1 MLNKVVTPASQIE
14 QLRAK
19 VPEKERAVIKQAAED
34 FESLFMGIVLKSM
47 RNTVNKSGLI
57 DGGHAEEVYGSM
69 LDDEYSKMMSAQRHT
84 GIADEIER
92 FLLESQV
99 GRRPESSDG
108 LKAYQAHQLQD
119 QGKQAIMEA
128 SKSKASLPFKIMK

>member
-1 MLNKVVTPASQIE
+1 MFTKGILPSSQIE
-14 QLRAK
+14 QLRSQ
-19 VPEKERAVIKQAAED
+19 VPAKERAVIKQAAED

-47 RNTVNKSGLI
+47 RNTVQKSGLI

-69 LDDEYSKMMSAQRHT
+69 LDDEYSKMMSSQRHT

-99 GRRPESSDG
+99 GRRPDNMEG
-108 LKAYQAHQLQD
+108 LKAYQATQLQD
-119 QGKQAIMEA
+119 QAKQAIIE
-128 SKSKASLPFKIMK
+128 SGKSQASLPFKIMK

>member
-1 MLNKVVTPASQIE
+1 MFNKIGAPNAQI
-14 QLRAK
+14 QDLRTK

-47 RNTVNKSGLI
+47 RNTVQKSGLI

-69 LDDEYSKMMSAQRHT
+69 LDDEYSKMMSSQRHT
-84 GIADEIER
+84 GLADEIER

-99 GRRPESSDG
+99 GRKDQGREG
-108 LKAYQAHQLQD
+108 LKAYQGFQLQD
-119 QGKQAIMEA
+119 QAKKAIME
-128 SKSKASLPFKIMK
+128 SDRSKATIPLKLIK